1 MFRQNILFATKFY
14 VERKGKNGLYV
25 FTAAAAAAKEGIIN
39 SSLECFLSIIVL
51 VSDIQPPFYYILHF
65 LIAFSKL

>member
-25 FTAAAAAAKEGIIN
+25 FTAAAAAKEGIIN